1 MTIKHPLSEFK
12 NNRLLVSPSVL
23 ACNFACLASELEAA
37 EQAEADMIHL
47 DIMDGHFVPNITFGP
62 PVVASMRK
70 YTALPFDV
78 HLMLVHPERYVE
90 PFAKAGAD
98 HITFHI
104 ESECDPL
111 AVVRQIHEQ
120 GCSAG
125 ITLKPGTPA
134 SALEAV
140 LPEIDMVLVMSVE
153 PGFGGQK
160 FQPEMLRKASEIR
173 AMLRRIGSRAHI
185 EIDGGITRDNVCEA
199 AAAGVNVIVA
209 GTAVFRAPEGIRA
222 AVAELHDAQKSLP
235 KEESA
240 G

>member
-23 ACNFACLASELEAA
+23 ACNFACLADELKAA
-37 EQAEADMIHL
+37 EEAEADMIHL

-70 YTALPFDV
+70 YTSLPFDV

-104 ESECDPL
+104 ESECDPV
-111 AVVRQIHEQ
+111 AVARHIHEL

-134 SALEAV
+134 SAIEAI
-140 LPEIDMVLVMSVE
+140 LPEVDMVLVMSVE

-160 FQPEMLRKASEIR
+160 FQPEMLKKAAEIYKMIRK
-173 AMLRRIGSRAHI
+173 IGSHAHI

-222 AVAELHDAQKSLP
+222 AVAELHEAQKALP
-235 KEESA
+235 KEA
-240 G
+240 PGK

>member
-23 ACNFACLASELEAA
+23 ACNFAELAAELQAA

-70 YTALPFDV
+70 CTRLPFDV
-78 HLMLVHPERYVE
+78 HLMLVHPDRYVE

-111 AVVRQIHEQ
+111 AVARQIHEQ

-125 ITLKPGTPA
+125 LTLNPGTPA

-160 FQPEMLRKASEIR
+160 FQPEMLRKTTEIYN
-173 AMLRRIGSRAHI
+173 MLRRIGSRAHI
-185 EIDGGITRDNVCEA
+185 EIDGGITHDNVRDA
-199 AAAGVNVIVA
+199 AAAGANVIVA
-209 GTAVFRAPEGIRA
+209 GTAVFRASEGIQA
-222 AVAELHDAQKSLP
+222 AIAELHEAQKSLP
-235 KEESA
+235 KEKPA
-240 G
+240 P

>member
-1 MTIKHPLSEFK
+1 MQKHPLSEFK

-23 ACNFACLASELEAA
+23 ACDFARLGAQLEEA

-47 DIMDGHFVPNITFGP
+47 DIMDGHFVPNITLGP
-62 PVVASMRK
+62 PIVASMRK
-70 YTALPFDV
+70 YTGLPFDV
-78 HLMLVHPERYVE
+78 HLMLVHPDRYVE

-104 ESECDPL
+104 ESECDPA
-111 AVVRQIHEQ
+111 AVIRQIHEQ

-134 SALEAV
+134 SALEPV
-140 LPEIDMVLVMSVE
+140 LADVDMVLVMSVE

-160 FQPEMLRKASEIR
+160 FQPEMLRKTSEIY
-173 AMLRRIGSRAHI
+173 AMLRRIGSHAHI
-185 EIDGGITRDNVCEA
+185 EIDGGITHDNVREA
-199 AAAGVNVIVA
+199 ASAGANVIVA

-222 AVAELHDAQKSLP
+222 AVAELHEAQKSLP
-235 KEESA
+235 KPDPES
-240 G
+240 

>member
-1 MTIKHPLSEFK
+1 MQKHPLSEFK

-23 ACNFACLASELEAA
+23 ACDFARLGAQLEEA

-47 DIMDGHFVPNITFGP
+47 DIMDGHFVPNITLGP
-62 PVVASMRK
+62 PIVASMRK
-70 YTALPFDV
+70 YTGLPFDV
-78 HLMLVHPERYVE
+78 HLMLVHPDRYVE

-104 ESECDPL
+104 ESECDPA
-111 AVVRQIHEQ
+111 AVIRQIHEQ

-134 SALEAV
+134 SALEPV
-140 LPEIDMVLVMSVE
+140 LADVDMVLVMSVE

-160 FQPEMLRKASEIR
+160 FQPEMLRKTSEIY
-173 AMLRRIGSRAHI
+173 AMLRKIGSHAHI
-185 EIDGGITRDNVCEA
+185 EIDGGITHDNVREA
-199 AAAGVNVIVA
+199 ASAGANVIVA

-222 AVAELHDAQKSLP
+222 AVAELHEAQKSLP
-235 KEESA
+235 KPDPES
-240 G
+240 

>member
-1 MTIKHPLSEFK
+1 MQKHPLSEFK

-23 ACNFACLASELEAA
+23 ACDFARLGAQLEEA

-47 DIMDGHFVPNITFGP
+47 DIMDGHFVPNITLGP
-62 PVVASMRK
+62 PIVASMRK
-70 YTALPFDV
+70 YTGLPFDV
-78 HLMLVHPERYVE
+78 HLMLVHPDRYVE

-104 ESECDPL
+104 ESECDPA
-111 AVVRQIHEQ
+111 AVIRQIHAQ

-134 SALEAV
+134 SALEPV
-140 LPEIDMVLVMSVE
+140 LADVDMVLVMSVE

-160 FQPEMLRKASEIR
+160 FQPEMLRKTSEIY
-173 AMLRRIGSRAHI
+173 AMLRKIGSHAHI
-185 EIDGGITRDNVCEA
+185 EIDGGITHDNVREA
-199 AAAGVNVIVA
+199 ASAGANVIVA

-222 AVAELHDAQKSLP
+222 AVAELHEAQKSLP
-235 KEESA
+235 RPDSES
-240 G
+240 

>member
-1 MTIKHPLSEFK
+1 MQKHPLSEFK

-23 ACNFACLASELEAA
+23 ACDFARLGAQLEEA

-47 DIMDGHFVPNITFGP
+47 DIMDGHFVPNITLGP
-62 PVVASMRK
+62 PIVASMRK
-70 YTALPFDV
+70 YTVLPFDV
-78 HLMLVHPERYVE
+78 HLMLVHPDRYVE

-104 ESECDPL
+104 ESECDPA
-111 AVVRQIHEQ
+111 AVIRQIHEQ

-134 SALEAV
+134 SALEPV
-140 LPEIDMVLVMSVE
+140 LADVDMVLVMSVE

-160 FQPEMLRKASEIR
+160 FQPEMLRKTSEIY
-173 AMLRRIGSRAHI
+173 AMLRKIGSHAHI
-185 EIDGGITRDNVCEA
+185 EIDGGITHDNVREA
-199 AAAGVNVIVA
+199 ASAGANVIVA

-222 AVAELHDAQKSLP
+222 AVAELHEAQKSLP
-235 KEESA
+235 KPDSES
-240 G
+240 

>member
-23 ACNFACLASELEAA
+23 ACNFAELAAELQAA

-70 YTALPFDV
+70 CTRLPFDV
-78 HLMLVHPERYVE
+78 HLMLVHPDRYVE

-111 AVVRQIHEQ
+111 AVARQIHEQ

-125 ITLKPGTPA
+125 ITLNPGTPA

-160 FQPEMLRKASEIR
+160 FQPEMLRKTTEIYD
-173 AMLRRIGSRAHI
+173 MLRRIGSRAHI
-185 EIDGGITRDNVCEA
+185 EIDGGITHDNVRAA
-199 AAAGVNVIVA
+199 AAAGANVIVA
-209 GTAVFRAPEGIRA
+209 GTAVFRASEGIRA
-222 AVAELHDAQKSLP
+222 AIAELHEAQKSLP
-235 KEESA
+235 KEQPA
-240 G
+240 N

>member
-1 MTIKHPLSEFK
+1 MQKHPLSEFK

-23 ACNFACLASELEAA
+23 ACDFARLGAQLEEA

-47 DIMDGHFVPNITFGP
+47 DIMDGHFVPNITLGP
-62 PVVASMRK
+62 PIVASMRK
-70 YTALPFDV
+70 YTGLPFDV
-78 HLMLVHPERYVE
+78 HLMLVHPDRYVE

-104 ESECDPL
+104 ESECDPA
-111 AVVRQIHEQ
+111 AVIRQIHEQ

-134 SALEAV
+134 SALEPV
-140 LPEIDMVLVMSVE
+140 LADVDMVLVMSVE

-160 FQPEMLRKASEIR
+160 FQPEMLRKTSEIY
-173 AMLRRIGSRAHI
+173 AMLRKIGSHAHI
-185 EIDGGITRDNVCEA
+185 EIDGGITHDNVREA
-199 AAAGVNVIVA
+199 ASAGANVIVA

-222 AVAELHDAQKSLP
+222 AVAELHEAQKSLP
-235 KEESA
+235 KPESES
-240 G
+240 

>member
-1 MTIKHPLSEFK
+1 MQKHPLSEFK

-23 ACNFACLASELEAA
+23 ACDFARLGAQLEEA

-47 DIMDGHFVPNITFGP
+47 DIMDGHFVPNITLGP
-62 PVVASMRK
+62 PIVASMRK
-70 YTALPFDV
+70 YTGLPFDV
-78 HLMLVHPERYVE
+78 HLMLVHPDRYVE

-104 ESECDPL
+104 ESECDPA
-111 AVVRQIHEQ
+111 AVIRQIHEQ

-134 SALEAV
+134 SALEPV
-140 LPEIDMVLVMSVE
+140 LADVDMVLVMSVE

-160 FQPEMLRKASEIR
+160 FQPEMLRKTSEIY
-173 AMLRRIGSRAHI
+173 AMLRRIDSHAHI
-185 EIDGGITRDNVCEA
+185 EIDGGITHDNVREA
-199 AAAGVNVIVA
+199 AAAGANVIVA

-222 AVAELHDAQKSLP
+222 AVAELHEAQKALP
-235 KEESA
+235 KPDSES
-240 G
+240 

>member
-23 ACNFACLASELEAA
+23 ACNFACLGNELEAA
-37 EQAEADMIHL
+37 EKAEADMIHL

-134 SALEAV
+134 AALEPV
-140 LPEIDMVLVMSVE
+140 LHEVDMVLVMSVE

-160 FQPEMLRKASEIR
+160 FQPEMLRKSAEIY

-185 EIDGGITRDNVCEA
+185 EIDGGITRDNVCDA

-222 AVAELHDAQKSLP
+222 AVAELHAAQKALP
-235 KEESA
+235 KDEP
-240 G
+240 GK

>member
-1 MTIKHPLSEFK
+1 MQKHPLSEFK

-23 ACNFACLASELEAA
+23 ACDFARLGAQLEEA

-47 DIMDGHFVPNITFGP
+47 DIMDGHFVPNITLGP
-62 PVVASMRK
+62 PIVASMRK
-70 YTALPFDV
+70 YTGLPFDV
-78 HLMLVHPERYVE
+78 HLMLVHPDRYVE

-104 ESECDPL
+104 ESECDPA
-111 AVVRQIHEQ
+111 AVIRQIHAQ

-134 SALEAV
+134 SALEPV
-140 LPEIDMVLVMSVE
+140 LADVDMVLVMSVE

-160 FQPEMLRKASEIR
+160 FQPEMLRKTSEIY
-173 AMLRRIGSRAHI
+173 AMLRKIGSHAHI
-185 EIDGGITRDNVCEA
+185 EIDGGITHDNVRDA
-199 AAAGVNVIVA
+199 ASAGANVIVA

-222 AVAELHDAQKSLP
+222 AVAELHEAQKALP
-235 KEESA
+235 KPDSES
-240 G
+240 

>member
-1 MTIKHPLSEFK
+1 MQKHPLSEFK

-23 ACNFACLASELEAA
+23 ACDFARLGAQLEEA

-47 DIMDGHFVPNITFGP
+47 DIMDGHFVPNITLGP
-62 PVVASMRK
+62 PIVASMRK
-70 YTALPFDV
+70 YTGLPFDV
-78 HLMLVHPERYVE
+78 HLMLVHPDRYVE

-104 ESECDPL
+104 ESECDPA
-111 AVVRQIHEQ
+111 AVIRQIHAQ

-134 SALEAV
+134 SALEPV
-140 LPEIDMVLVMSVE
+140 LADVDMVLVMSVE

-160 FQPEMLRKASEIR
+160 FQPEMLRKTSEIY
-173 AMLRRIGSRAHI
+173 AMLRGIGSHAHI
-185 EIDGGITRDNVCEA
+185 EIDGGITHDNVRDA
-199 AAAGVNVIVA
+199 ASAGANVIVA

-222 AVAELHDAQKSLP
+222 AVAELHEAQKALP
-235 KEESA
+235 KPDSES
-240 G
+240 

>member
-70 YTALPFDV
+70 YTSLPFDV

-104 ESECDPL
+104 ESECDPA
-111 AVVRQIHEQ
+111 AVVRQIHDL

-134 SALEAV
+134 SAIEAI

-160 FQPEMLRKASEIR
+160 FQPEMLKKAAEIHKMIRK
-173 AMLRRIGSRAHI
+173 IGSHAHI
-185 EIDGGITRDNVCEA
+185 EIDGGITRDNVCEV

-222 AVAELHDAQKSLP
+222 AVAELHEAQKALP
-235 KEESA
+235 KETP
-240 G
+240 GK

>member
-1 MTIKHPLSEFK
+1 MLKHPLSEFK

-23 ACNFACLASELEAA
+23 ACDFARLGEELQAA

-47 DIMDGHFVPNITFGP
+47 DIMDGHFVPNITLGP
-62 PVVASMRK
+62 PIVASMRK
-70 YTALPFDV
+70 YTGLPFDV
-78 HLMLVHPERYVE
+78 HLMLVHPDRYVE

-104 ESECDPL
+104 ESECDPA
-111 AVVRQIHEQ
+111 AVIRQIHAQ

-134 SALEAV
+134 SALEPV
-140 LPEIDMVLVMSVE
+140 LADVDMVLVMSVE

-160 FQPEMLRKASEIR
+160 FQPEMLRKTSEIL
-173 AMLRRIGSRAHI
+173 AMIRRIGSRAHI
-185 EIDGGITRDNVCEA
+185 EIDGGITHDNVRDA
-199 AAAGVNVIVA
+199 AAAGANVIVA

-222 AVAELHDAQKSLP
+222 AVAELHEAQKALP
-235 KEESA
+235 GPDSES
-240 G
+240 

>member
-1 MTIKHPLSEFK
+1 MQKHPLSEFK

-23 ACNFACLASELEAA
+23 ACDFARLGAQLEEA

-47 DIMDGHFVPNITFGP
+47 DIMDGHFVPNITLGP
-62 PVVASMRK
+62 PIVASMRK
-70 YTALPFDV
+70 YTGLPFDV
-78 HLMLVHPERYVE
+78 HLMLVHPDRYVE

-104 ESECDPL
+104 ESECDPA
-111 AVVRQIHEQ
+111 AVIRHIHAQ

-134 SALEAV
+134 SALEPV
-140 LPEIDMVLVMSVE
+140 LADVDMVLVMSVE

-160 FQPEMLRKASEIR
+160 FQPEMLRKTSEIY
-173 AMLRRIGSRAHI
+173 AMLRKIGSHAHI
-185 EIDGGITRDNVCEA
+185 EIDGGITHDNVRDA
-199 AAAGVNVIVA
+199 AAAGANVIVA

-222 AVAELHDAQKSLP
+222 AVAELHEAQKSLP
-235 KEESA
+235 KPDPES
-240 G
+240 

>member
-1 MTIKHPLSEFK
+1 MQKHPLSEFK

-23 ACNFACLASELEAA
+23 ACDFARLGAQLEEA

-47 DIMDGHFVPNITFGP
+47 DIMDGHFVPNITLGP
-62 PVVASMRK
+62 PIVASMRK
-70 YTALPFDV
+70 YTGLPFDV
-78 HLMLVHPERYVE
+78 HLMLVHPDRYVE

-104 ESECDPL
+104 ESECDPA
-111 AVVRQIHEQ
+111 AVIRQIHAQ

-134 SALEAV
+134 SALEPV
-140 LPEIDMVLVMSVE
+140 LADVDMVLVMSVE

-160 FQPEMLRKASEIR
+160 FQPEMLRKTSEIY
-173 AMLRRIGSRAHI
+173 AMLRKIGSHAHI
-185 EIDGGITRDNVCEA
+185 EIDGGITHDNVRDA
-199 AAAGVNVIVA
+199 AAAGANVIVA

-222 AVAELHDAQKSLP
+222 AVAELHEAQKALP
-235 KEESA
+235 KPDSES
-240 G
+240 